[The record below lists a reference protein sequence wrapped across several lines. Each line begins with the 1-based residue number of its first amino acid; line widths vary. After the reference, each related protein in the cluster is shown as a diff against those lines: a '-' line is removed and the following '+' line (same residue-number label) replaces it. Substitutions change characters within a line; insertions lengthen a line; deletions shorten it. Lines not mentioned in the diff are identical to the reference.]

1 MVPENSGWVVR
12 GRRASRETRVF
23 GTQQEALKAARKLVK
38 AKDGG
43 EVIVHGRDGRI
54 RSVDTYSLGEDSF
67 DRISAVEGIFLSDE
81 MKRTFR
87 SLDHMRL
94 SPEKRR
100 EWLISKY
107 GPRNDDVRRRK

>member
-1 MVPENSGWVVR
+1 M
-12 GRRASRETRVF
+12 RVYK
-23 GTQQEALKAARKLVK
+23 TQREALVAAQSLIK

-54 RSVDTYSLGEDSF
+54 RSVDTYSLGEASF
-67 DRISAVEGIFLSDE
+67 DRISAVEGVFVSDE
-81 MKRTFR
+81 MKRMFR
-87 SLDHMRL
+87 SLDRKRL

-100 EWLISKY
+100 EWLVSKY